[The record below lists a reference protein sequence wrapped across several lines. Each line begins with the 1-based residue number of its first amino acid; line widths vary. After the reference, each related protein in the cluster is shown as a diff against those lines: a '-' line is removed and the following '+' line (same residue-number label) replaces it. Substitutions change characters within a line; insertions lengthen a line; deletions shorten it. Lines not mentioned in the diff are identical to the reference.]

1 MGGDE
6 LLKGSKGAASEH
18 AVTHIALESGK
29 GAAMVDHDAAFP
41 GGLQR
46 TINFVHSSR
55 GVRGM
60 VEYSPRIDQVERFVP
75 ERQEL
80 CITVGQGFGHMVE
93 LRVAASQLDRLVRKV
108 YSRRAGARPGELHKI
123 RTQAH
128 PDLEHAASFP
138 ALEVR
143 KSQDFRL
150 PFIANAGVGPEKLG
164 VVDRLSRLPRA
175 ARN

>member
-6 LLKGSKGAASEH
+6 VSKGSKGASSEH

-41 GGLQR
+41 AGLQH
-46 TINFVHSSR
+46 TINFAHSTR
-55 GVRGM
+55 GVWGM
-60 VEYSPRIDQVERFVP
+60 VEYPPRIDQVERFVP

-80 CITVGQGFGHMVE
+80 CITVGQGFRHIVE

-108 YSRRAGARPGELHKI
+108 YSRRPGARPGELHKI
-123 RTQAH
+123 RAQSH

-164 VVDRLSRLPRA
+164 VVNRLRGLLRA